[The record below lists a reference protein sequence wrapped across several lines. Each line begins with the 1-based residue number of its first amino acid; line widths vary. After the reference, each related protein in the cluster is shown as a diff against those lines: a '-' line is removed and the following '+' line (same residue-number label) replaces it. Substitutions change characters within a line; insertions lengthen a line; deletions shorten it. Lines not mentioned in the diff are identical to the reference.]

1 MEGQRHAY
9 LEGDELRRGYLE
21 GEGRGHAYLEED
33 ERRRGYLETD
43 LDSPQTRG
51 SEAGDTDDLDT
62 ELSKSEGGYDE
73 GEGDVAEEE
82 DEGSE
87 GGGYAGGHGVSKTVS
102 TAEMGYYGGDQTTT
116 PPRLQ
121 RSNTLPS
128 QLVSRKCYRQ
138 CTKSC

>member
-1 MEGQRHAY
+1 MKGQRHAY
-9 LEGDELRRGYLE
+9 LEGDEL
-21 GEGRGHAYLEED
+21 
-33 ERRRGYLETD
+33 RRGYLETD

-102 TAEMGYYGGDQTTT
+102 TAEMGHYGGDQTTT